1 MTADVNV
8 GANMSD
14 RLDLIET
21 IASQDQFSTFSRIME
36 TSGINDVLGGEGSFT
51 IFAPTND
58 AFAKIPDEKLDALL
72 NEDKQTQLKALMS
85 YHILPGKVMAASL
98 KSAKSLTGQEIMI
111 TDINGIK
118 INSAVLQGR
127 NLEASNGVVHGIDSV
142 LRPPIPYGGP
152 KALI

>member
-1 MTADVNV
+1 
-8 GANMSD
+8 MSD

-36 TSGINDVLGGEGSFT
+36 TSGINDVLGGGGSFT

>member
-1 MTADVNV
+1 
-8 GANMSD
+8 MSD